1 VCEGC
6 IFAPHALTYDNI
18 NISSS
23 IFVEQGLN
31 AMSKVQSG
39 TFAVVYELLNACAED
54 MDIAP
59 LVENLWQSSP
69 LDISSLWMTPQ
80 AAVSYVSQCNGSLTV
95 SPTWTSWCGLQHVLR
110 RSRILGWL
118 STRSP

>member
-1 VCEGC
+1 
-6 IFAPHALTYDNI
+6 PHALTYDNI

-69 LDISSLWMTPQ
+69 LDISS
-80 AAVSYVSQCNGSLTV
+80 
-95 SPTWTSWCGLQHVLR
+95 
-110 RSRILGWL
+110 
-118 STRSP
+118 